1 MPSVI
6 FCINPGNSNLFYDSL
21 VASSV
26 IITAKVTLILVRS
39 VQTTLRFGPLKPGT
53 CFCCDLSITLHNPKG
68 YIKVVLLS
76 ESAYSEVKS
85 LLNAIISCGGPIPAG
100 ARGHRGALG
109 SLIGGRDRLPMA
121 EGGTGGV

>member
-6 FCINPGNSNLFYDSL
+6 FCISPGNSNLFHDFL

-26 IITAKVTLILVRS
+26 ITAKVMLILVRS
-39 VQTTLRFGPLKPGT
+39 VQTTLRFGPLKPAT

-68 YIKVVLLS
+68 YIKVILLS
-76 ESAYSEVKS
+76 ESVCSEVKS

-100 ARGHRGALG
+100 AQGHRGALG
-109 SLIGGRDRLPMA
+109 SLTLGVGLGGYEIPSNITIL
-121 EGGTGGV
+121 